1 MMKATAIS
9 YDDFLMRKSHS
20 VDFDGIPEE
29 RQTLPDTLFD
39 FQRHLVSWAIQK
51 GRCALFC
58 DCGLGKTF
66 MELVFADNICRSTNG
81 KVLIVTPLAVS
92 HQFVSEGEKFGV
104 FCQKSSSGKP
114 KGDITVTNYERLH
127 LFDPE
132 DYVGVVCDECFP
144 PGTPIEVL
152 NIDNSLEMKHIEDIR
167 INDKILNANGE
178 DYVKEI
184 YKRSIKRAVCLGIN
198 GRELITCS
206 ENHPFFTLYGWRSAQ
221 DLQPGDY
228 VMETKTAMRLVR
240 GDIQAE
246 ICSHENAEILR
257 DILLSEMENESER
270 NKGENTHHRE
280 SREDRQK
287 GVDLEKIIR
296 SKSYS
301 GNGEDKKPES
311 DVKHRDSEKGVV
323 YIAEDEAQTFRAWG
337 KWDWINDPA
346 TDFAGCSWKR
356 MDTGIWFITGPIETW
371 ISNRLQ
377 AGLSSHREKNKYR
390 GGRTIALR
398 EEGEGSEEG
407 HYAGFSRVE
416 SVEILEQGHP
426 ELEKFRDAEGYVYF
440 YDLKAKRHPSFSV
453 NGILVHNSSIL
464 KNFDGSRRKIVTEF
478 LKKKRYRLLA
488 TATPSPNDYIEL
500 GTTSEALGELGYMDM
515 LQRFFKNDQNTI
527 DTKRHWIKTGGEA
540 PKWRF
545 KKHAQGPFWK
555 WVCSWARAM
564 RKPSDIGF
572 DDGPF
577 ILPELIERQTV
588 ILNKKPRPGEMW
600 VRPAVG
606 LAEQRVELRETL
618 TERCEKVAEIISGIN
633 GSSVAWCHLNDE
645 GDLLEK
651 IIPGAVQVSGK
662 DSDERKEEILTA
674 FSQGEIDVLV
684 TKPKI
689 ASFGMNWQHCS
700 HTTFFP
706 SHSFE
711 QYYQSVRRFWRF
723 GQKNPVTVDIVTTQG
738 GEQVLKNL
746 QRKSKA
752 AEEMFESL
760 VLYMNDSVGIDKRRK
775 FTNEL
780 TIPNWLM

>member
-1 MMKATAIS
+1 
-9 YDDFLMRKSHS
+9 
-20 VDFDGIPEE
+20 
-29 RQTLPDTLFD
+29 
-39 FQRHLVSWAIQK
+39 
-51 GRCALFC
+51 
-58 DCGLGKTF
+58 
-66 MELVFADNICRSTNG
+66 
-81 KVLIVTPLAVS
+81 
-92 HQFVSEGEKFGV
+92 
-104 FCQKSSSGKP
+104 
-114 KGDITVTNYERLH
+114 
-127 LFDPE
+127 
-132 DYVGVVCDECFP
+132 
-144 PGTPIEVL
+144 
-152 NIDNSLEMKHIEDIR
+152 
-167 INDKILNANGE
+167 
-178 DYVKEI
+178 
-184 YKRSIKRAVCLGIN
+184 
-198 GRELITCS
+198 
-206 ENHPFFTLYGWRSAQ
+206 
-221 DLQPGDY
+221 
-228 VMETKTAMRLVR
+228 METKAAMRLVR
-240 GDIQAE
+240 GDFQTE
-246 ICSHENAEILR
+246 ICSNENAEILR
-257 DILLSEMENESER
+257 DILLSEMENEPER
-270 NKGENTHHRE
+270 NKRESAHERNSCEDWQESIYLEEICGPKSHEGNGENTEFKSNVE
-280 SREDRQK
+280 SGDE
-287 GVDLEKIIR
+287 GEGII
-296 SKSYS
+296 
-301 GNGEDKKPES
+301 P
-311 DVKHRDSEKGVV
+311 
-323 YIAEDEAQTFRAWG
+323 IASNEAQTFRAWG

-356 MDTGIWFITGPIETW
+356 MDTGIWFITGPIETG

-377 AGLSSHREKNKYR
+377 AGLSSHREKNQYR

-426 ELEKFRDAEGYVYF
+426 ELEKFRDAEGHVYF

-515 LQRFFKNDQNTI
+515 LQRFFKNDQNTM
-527 DTKRHWIKTGGEA
+527 DTKRKWAMHGGDA

-555 WVCSWARAM
+555 WICSWARAM

-577 ILPELIERQTV
+577 ILPELIERQTM
-588 ILNKKPRPGEMW
+588 IMNKKPRPGEMW

-618 TERCEKVAEIISGIN
+618 QERCEKVAEIISGVN
-633 GSSVAWCHLNDE
+633 GPSVAWCHLNDE

-651 IIPGAVQVSGK
+651 MIPGAVQVSGK
-662 DSDERKEEILTA
+662 DSDDRKEEILDA
-674 FSQGEIDVLV
+674 FSKGEIDVLV

-738 GEQVLKNL
+738 GEKVLQNL

-760 VLYMNDSVGIDKRRK
+760 VKYMNDSMGIDKRRQ
-775 FTNEL
+775 FTK
-780 TIPNWLM
+780 TVKIPSFLN